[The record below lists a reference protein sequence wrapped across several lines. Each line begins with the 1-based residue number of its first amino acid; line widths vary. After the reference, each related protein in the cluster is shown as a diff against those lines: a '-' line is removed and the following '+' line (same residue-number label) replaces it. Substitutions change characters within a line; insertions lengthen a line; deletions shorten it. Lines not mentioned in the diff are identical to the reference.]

1 MLIQSNLLRDPEM
14 TELNAC
20 HLLHTVAGVS
30 VEEAKQL
37 LKHMGSI
44 HKLAQ
49 AHESVLTHIPGI
61 GRKRAAKIKAM
72 TQWALLL
79 REVEIGQ
86 LASIRSPTEIAN
98 LLMLEM
104 SLLEKEELRVV
115 VLDTKNVVRN
125 IDTVY
130 KGSVNTAVVRI
141 AEIFRSAIMYNGVSV
156 ILAHNHPSGD
166 PTPSPEDVRIT
177 EMIYQTGQK
186 LDIDVLDHLVFG
198 GNRFVSLK
206 ERGLGFSAGGIS

>member
-1 MLIQSNLLRDPEM
+1 MLVQSALFRDPELL
-14 TELNAC
+14 ELNAS
-20 HLLHTVAGVS
+20 HLLHTVAGLPLDD
-30 VEEAKQL
+30 ARQL
-37 LKHMGSI
+37 LKRMGSI

-49 AHESVLTHIPGI
+49 AHESVLTQLPGI
-61 GRKRAAKIKAM
+61 GHKRAAKIKAM

-79 REVEIGQ
+79 REVE
-86 LASIRSPTEIAN
+86 LAQITSIRSPTDMAN
-98 LLMLEM
+98 MLMLEM

-115 VLDTKNVVRN
+115 VLDTKNVVKT

-141 AEIFRSAIMYNGVSV
+141 AEVFRSAIVYNGVSI
-156 ILAHNHPSGD
+156 ILVHNHPTGD

-177 EMIYQTGQK
+177 ELIYETGRC
-186 LDIDVLDHLVFG
+186 LDIDVLDHLVIG

-206 ERGLGFSAGGIS
+206 ERGLGFK

>member
-1 MLIQSNLLRDPEM
+1 M

-37 LKHMGSI
+37 LKRMGSI

-49 AHESVLTHIPGI
+49 AHESVLTQIPGI

-79 REVEIGQ
+79 REVEMAQ
-86 LASIRSPTEIAN
+86 LTSIRSPADMAN

-104 SLLEKEELRVV
+104 SLLEKEELRVI
-115 VLDTKNVVRN
+115 VLDTKNVVKT

-141 AEIFRSAIMYNGVSV
+141 AEIFRAAIMYNGVSV

-177 EMIYQTGQK
+177 EMVYETGRN
-186 LDIDVLDHLVFG
+186 LDIDLLDHLVIG

-206 ERGLGFSAGGIS
+206 ERGLGFK

>member
-1 MLIQSNLLRDPEM
+1 MLVQSGLFRDPEM

-20 HLLHTVAGVS
+20 HLLHTVAGIS
-30 VEEAKQL
+30 VDEAKQL
-37 LKHMGSI
+37 LKRMGSI

-49 AHESVLTHIPGI
+49 AHESVLTHLPGI
-61 GRKRAAKIKAM
+61 GHKRAAKIKAM

-79 REVEIGQ
+79 REVEMTQ
-86 LASIRSPTEIAN
+86 LSSIRSPAEMAN
-98 LLMLEM
+98 LLLLEM

-115 VLDTKNVVRN
+115 VLDTKNVVKT

-130 KGSVNTAVVRI
+130 KGSVNAAVVRI

-166 PTPSPEDVRIT
+166 PTPSPVIWRKSQI
-177 EMIYQTGQK
+177 Q
-186 LDIDVLDHLVFG
+186 
-198 GNRFVSLK
+198 RSL
-206 ERGLGFSAGGIS
+206 LLSASRCLAIQ